1 MSFNRIILV
10 GNLGRDPELKYTPQG
25 TAVCD
30 FSLATNEKRKDQNGE
45 SKDETTW
52 FRVTFWGRQAEVASQ
67 FLAKGRQAYI
77 EGRLRTREWTDK
89 DGRTRTSLE
98 ITGLD
103 LQLLGSKPEEAAAAP
118 KTEKPV
124 KNGVARQALDE
135 GINEEDIP
143 FVRSGKKLAV
153 NEEDDVPF

>member
-103 LQLLGSKPEEAAAAP
+103 LQLLGGKPEEAAAAAP

-143 FVRSGKKLAV
+143 F
-153 NEEDDVPF
+153 